1 MVGKAG
7 PKSKARWNS
16 HHYNLDNSTPSTFPK
31 SIKKS
36 PELFKNYFPNSV
48 HSEIDGLNGEKRF
61 LETTPDKVTLQGQT
75 EYVNGIIQGEST
87 AICGLWCKG
96 ELAGTAG
103 VQNLHA
109 KEGQDVTFGI
119 FIFNKSFLGK
129 GWGKVLVWAICRHLL
144 DEEKIQVIR
153 AAAKVENIASTA
165 SFLNV
170 GFKVCTNDG
179 IYNHM
184 VFNAEDLIKPDK
196 VQF

>member
-1 MVGKAG
+1 MLGWFAKIATGRHDKVKLNGSIDFIYGGMPA
-7 PKSKARWNS
+7 SLRS
-16 HHYNLDNSTPSTFPK
+16 LDRSDVTAA
-31 SIKKS
+31 
-36 PELFKNYFPNSV
+36 YV
-48 HSEIDGLNGEKRF
+48 DGLNGEKRF

-109 KEGQDVTFGI
+109 KEGQDVTIGI